1 LVLVDVFHPD
11 GFPKQGTGTFYEPVY
26 VFFFFSIFSIFH
38 LLPKERKKTSFVGA
52 SNFLLFRKRGFAEYG

>member
-1 LVLVDVFHPD
+1 LVFVDVFHPD

-26 VFFFFSIFSIFH
+26 VFFIFSIFH

-52 SNFLLFRKRGFAEYG
+52 FNFLLFRKRGFAEYG